1 MFHSVDS
8 NEDAKRLFD
17 DIMSGYNRLK
27 RPVDKPN
34 KVLTIKLKLRL
45 SQIIDVVASTFLP
58 DFVFRSVTVLKTF
71 VARKRSDYDDQRL
84 VETRMGRLQ
93 TEMGTRQVR

>member
-1 MFHSVDS
+1 MLTVALLSLAIVLSLVDC

-27 RPVDKPN
+27 RPVDKPH

-45 SQIIDVVASTFLP
+45 SQIIDVVTLSMY
-58 DFVFRSVTVLKTF
+58 SM
-71 VARKRSDYDDQRL
+71 SSS
-84 VETRMGRLQ
+84 
-93 TEMGTRQVR
+93 